1 VIKVTRLGGKAI
13 ELAVNADLI
22 EFVESTPDTVITLTT
37 GDKMVVRESMD
48 EVLARVLAYKRAIF
62 QQGPGPG
69 GPAPR
74 PDPQEP
80 TPEN

>member
-1 VIKVTRLGGKAI
+1 MIKVTRLGGKAA
-13 ELAVNADLI
+13 ELVVNADLI

-69 GPAPR
+69 GPVPR
-74 PDPQEP
+74 PDPREP
-80 TPEN
+80 AAED